1 MRGIRPAFG
10 PMESWCLSMAADETL
25 VGSAQDPDKGAQGP
39 ASGKTAQ
46 STSEQLLKALPD
58 PAQIEPEPHAHAQQK
73 LSAGL
78 VLACLGV
85 VYGDIGTSPLYALR
99 ESLVHAR
106 QEGLPEDAVIG
117 IVSLLFWTVMLIV
130 SLKYVILIMRADNR
144 GEGGTLS
151 LVAKVQ
157 GALGRR
163 SWPIYLLG
171 IIGVSLFF
179 GDSMITPA
187 ISVLSAVEGLELI
200 TPAFTPWVV
209 PLTCAIVMVLFA
221 VQRSGTEAV
230 ARLFGPIM
238 LVWFLTMA
246 VLGASH
252 ILDDSRI
259 LRALNP
265 LNAGNFLIHN
275 GFGSLPVLGSVFLA
289 VTGAEALYADM
300 GHFGRKPVRIAWAG
314 LVLPALTL
322 SYLGQGAMILAHPE
336 NVANP
341 FFLMAPDWFRLP
353 LVLLATMATVIASQA
368 VISGAFSVAQQAVQ
382 LGLTPR
388 LEIQHT
394 SDKQLGQ
401 IYMPRVNSILM
412 VGVVALVLAFGSS
425 ANLASAYGIAVT
437 GDMVITSILAI
448 IVFRYAWGWSW
459 ILVLAIVLPILS
471 IEVIFL
477 YANLM
482 KVVDGGYIPLLFAG
496 VVIGLM
502 LIWVRGTALLQ
513 LKLTAEAIGMQFLVN
528 KLAKSP
534 PTVVPGTAV
543 FLTADPNIAPSAL
556 MHNLKHNRVLHERNF
571 IVKVEVA
578 HTPRVEPEDRLIVTE
593 LGPRFWKVICRFGY
607 MEQPNV
613 PKALAHAK
621 RYNLKFDVMNTSYFL
636 NRRSL
641 RVGRANLMPK
651 WAARLYVGLYRSA
664 SEATNFYRLPSH
676 RAIELGQQINI

>member
-1 MRGIRPAFG
+1 
-10 PMESWCLSMAADETL
+10 MAADEPIAN
-25 VGSAQDPDKGAQGP
+25 SAQEPGQGDNAKSADPLVEITSNQNLEGRTDPGP
-39 ASGKTAQ
+39 P
-46 STSEQLLKALPD
+46 EVD
-58 PAQIEPEPHAHAQQK
+58 PHHHHQQK

-106 QEGLPEDAVIG
+106 EEGLPENAVIG

-130 SLKYVILIMRADNR
+130 SLKYVVLIMRADNR

-200 TPAFTPWVV
+200 TPAFSPWVV
-209 PLTCAIVMVLFA
+209 PLTCGIVMVLFA

-246 VLGASH
+246 ALGASH
-252 ILDDSRI
+252 ILDDARI
-259 LRALNP
+259 LQALNP
-265 LNAGNFLIHN
+265 LRAANFLIHN

-300 GHFGRKPVRIAWAG
+300 GHFGRKPVRIAWGG

-448 IVFRYAWGWSW
+448 IVFRYAWGWRW
-459 ILVLAIVLPILS
+459 IWVLVIVLPILS
-471 IEVIFL
+471 IELIFF

-482 KVVDGGYIPLLFAG
+482 KVVDGGYIPLIFAM

-502 LIWVRGTALLQ
+502 LIWVRGSALLQ
-513 LKLTAEAIGMQFLVN
+513 EKLSAEAIGLQFLVD

-543 FLTADPNIAPSAL
+543 FLTADPTIAPSAL

-571 IVKVEVA
+571 IVKVEVS
-578 HTPRVEPEDRLIVTE
+578 HTPRVEPEERLVITE
-593 LGPRFWKVICRFGY
+593 LGPRFWKVVCRFGY

-613 PKALAHAK
+613 PRALAHAK
-621 RYNLKFDVMNTSYFL
+621 RFNLKFDVMDTSYFL
-636 NRRSL
+636 NRRAL
-641 RVGRANLMPK
+641 RIGRANLMPK

-664 SEATNFYRLPSH
+664 SEATNFYRLPSN
-676 RAIELGQQINI
+676 RVIELGQQINI

>member
-1 MRGIRPAFG
+1 MA
-10 PMESWCLSMAADETL
+10 ESDHHDGDDTSPE
-25 VGSAQDPDKGAQGP
+25 PR
-39 ASGKTAQ
+39 GKTKPAGTSPSPTNQGTGADSAAKEDDNSGQ
-46 STSEQLLKALPD
+46 SFAPMPDSNAD
-58 PAQIEPEPHAHAQQK
+58 PAPPAHTEQK

-99 ESLVHAR
+99 ESLVHAHE
-106 QEGLPEDAVIG
+106 EGLPEDAVIG

-130 SLKYVILIMRADNR
+130 SLKYVVLIMRADNR

-151 LVAKVQ
+151 LVAKAQ
-157 GALGRR
+157 GALGKKRA
-163 SWPIYLLG
+163 WPIYLLG

-238 LVWFLTMA
+238 LVWFVTMG
-246 VLGASH
+246 VIGATH
-252 ILDDSRI
+252 IFDDARI
-259 LRALNP
+259 LQALNP
-265 LNAGNFLIHN
+265 LRALDFLIHN
-275 GFGSLPVLGSVFLA
+275 GFGALPVLGSVFLA

-300 GHFGRKPVRIAWAG
+300 GHFGRKPVRVAWTG

-336 NVANP
+336 NIGNP

-425 ANLASAYGIAVT
+425 ANLANAYGIAVT

-448 IVFRYAWGWSW
+448 IVFHYAWGWRW
-459 ILVLAIVLPILS
+459 IWVLSLMLPILA
-471 IEVIFL
+471 IELIFFV
-477 YANLM
+477 ANLI
-482 KVVDGGYIPLLFAG
+482 KVIDGGYIPLVFAAG
-496 VVIGLM
+496 VISLM
-502 LIWVRGTALLQ
+502 LIWVRGTTLLQ
-513 LKLTAEAIGMQFLVN
+513 RKLSSEAISLNFLVDR
-528 KLAKSP
+528 LTKSP
-534 PTVVPGTAV
+534 PTIVPGTAV
-543 FLTADPNIAPSAL
+543 FLTADPTIAPSAL
-556 MHNLKHNRVLHERNF
+556 MHNLKHNRVLHEQNL
-571 IVKVEVA
+571 ITKVEVA
-578 HTPRVEPEDRLIVTE
+578 HTPRVDPEDRLLITGI
-593 LGPRFWKVICRFGY
+593 GPRFYTVTCRFGY

-621 RYNLKFDVMNTSYFL
+621 RFGLKFDVMDTSYFL
-636 NRRSL
+636 NRRAL
-641 RVGRANLMPK
+641 RVGRAHLMPA
-651 WAARLYVGLYRSA
+651 WAARIYVGLYRSA
-664 SEATNFYRLPSH
+664 SEATNFYRLPSN
-676 RAIELGQQINI
+676 RVIELGQQINI